1 VAFFFKDACHQFV
14 IYFYIIGN
22 MKNTI
27 AVQAFLALGQESR
40 LNIFRLIVQR
50 GDEGLTPS
58 QIIEKLGI
66 PNATLSF
73 HLKELVNSN
82 LLLVERQS
90 RNLIYR
96 PNADLVEKLSDF
108 LLDNCCGGKTCIPI
122 KSSSKTKQS

>member
-1 VAFFFKDACHQFV
+1 
-14 IYFYIIGN
+14 

-40 LNIFRLIVQR
+40 LNIFRLIVQK
-50 GDEGLTPS
+50 GDLGLTPG

-73 HLKELVNSN
+73 HLKELVQAN

-96 PNADLVEKLSDF
+96 PNAGLVEELSGF
-108 LLDNCCGGKTCIPI
+108 LLENCCGGAACTPVKAIKKVKT
-122 KSSSKTKQS
+122 S